1 MGGGGS
7 KSKDKKDESEQ
18 DALKVPD
25 PASGLSS
32 IVPPAAEAGPPDEP
46 EEVTPKPKSSELSP
60 EEAGQWKAVHSA
72 ARWGKYDDV
81 NRMVRSANVDLQ
93 DPINGNFTIH
103 IAAQNGHLG
112 VVELLI
118 EKKASVNV
126 QNKTGQTPLHMAI
139 EYDYYSI
146 VQALKAAGADDKI
159 TNNGGFM
166 AITGIEG
173 TKVIELVAFAAATTG
188 KEFAS
193 SLEALNKQLSNDSE
207 KERLDKATIVQTGMK
222 LKKTCK
228 EEWNSDPKINTLFM
242 DLVRAL

>member
-1 MGGGGS
+1 MPFS
-7 KSKDKKDESEQ
+7 H
-18 DALKVPD
+18 L
-25 PASGLSS
+25 
-32 IVPPAAEAGPPDEP
+32 I
-46 EEVTPKPKSSELSP
+46 ELI
-60 EEAGQWKAVHSA
+60 
-72 ARWGKYDDV
+72 
-81 NRMVRSANVDLQ
+81 NFLVRAYFV
-93 DPINGNFTIH
+93 
-103 IAAQNGHLG
+103 QNGHLG

-146 VQALKAAGADDKI
+146 AQALKAAGADDKI

-188 KEFAS
+188 VEFAS

-222 LKKTCK
+222 LKKVSNFLCFRIKLCSLHATSNLLQTCK